1 MTRLEPLKF
10 RPSLHEKVWG
20 THDLRPVLKPASS
33 RIGEAW
39 CLHDGSVVASGSL
52 AGRTVDSLI
61 QEYGSRI
68 MGLSWRGS
76 QHTIP
81 RGSHAVTN
89 VTKPTFPIAAK
100 LLFGAGN
107 LSVQVHPD
115 DRAAGTD
122 GGQAGKT
129 ELWYVI
135 AAGPESLLGLGLD
148 TALTPEQLFEE
159 STNGTIERFM
169 RWIPA
174 RQGDCVLVP
183 AGTVHSAGGG
193 VTLCEIQ
200 QNSDLTYRLYDY
212 RREGLDGQLRSV
224 HVERAVKVA
233 RIASRPQPRRPKLLS
248 KSPCRVESLGRCPY
262 FAAELLTWNGP
273 FLYTPDRQK
282 AEILTCIRGHGA
294 LNAIP
299 FVSGDAFLI
308 PAEAGRFP
316 VDGID
321 AQAVRAYLP

>member
-20 THDLRPVLKPASS
+20 THDLRPVLEPAPS

-39 CLHDGSVVASGSL
+39 CLHDGSAVSTGPL
-52 AGRTVDSLI
+52 AGRPVDALI
-61 QEYGSRI
+61 REYGERI
-68 MGLSWRGS
+68 MGPTWRGS
-76 QHTIP
+76 QRAIPSRSHT
-81 RGSHAVTN
+81 AADVAE
-89 VTKPTFPIAAK
+89 PTFPIAAK
-100 LLFGAGN
+100 LLFGTGN
-107 LSVQVHPD
+107 LSIQVHPD
-115 DRAAGTD
+115 DRAAQTD

-129 ELWYVI
+129 ELWYVV
-135 AAGPESLLGLGLD
+135 AAGPESRLGLGLD
-148 TALTPEQLFEE
+148 TALTPERLFDEA
-159 STNGTIERFM
+159 TNGTIERCM

-193 VTLCEIQ
+193 VILCEIQ

-212 RREGLDGQLRSV
+212 RREGLDGQLRTV

-233 RIASRPQPRRPKLLS
+233 RVASQPRPRRPRLVS

-262 FAAELLTWNGP
+262 FVAELLSWNGP
-273 FLYTPDRQK
+273 FIYTPNQQK
-282 AEILTCIRGHGA
+282 AEILICIRGHGA

-308 PAEAGRFP
+308 PAEAARFP

-321 AQAVRAYLP
+321 TQAVRACLP